1 MFYMY
6 AYSDSDMRCEQAR
19 RFAGHGVT
27 EDKAL
32 QPNTPELL
40 DLNVLHV
47 CLITS
52 RRVFTY
58 FFAHSDTDTDT
69 ETCGADNDILQ
80 N

>member
-40 DLNVLHV
+40 DLNVL
-47 CLITS
+47 LPGFPP
-52 RRVFTY
+52 RVHLLLLR
-58 FFAHSDTDTDT
+58 A
-69 ETCGADNDILQ
+69 L
-80 N
+80 

>member
-40 DLNVLHV
+40 DPNVLLPAA
-47 CLITS
+47 CSL
-52 RRVFTY
+52 FTY
-58 FFAHSDTDTDT
+58 FFAHSDTDT

>member
-58 FFAHSDTDTDT
+58 FFAHSDTDT